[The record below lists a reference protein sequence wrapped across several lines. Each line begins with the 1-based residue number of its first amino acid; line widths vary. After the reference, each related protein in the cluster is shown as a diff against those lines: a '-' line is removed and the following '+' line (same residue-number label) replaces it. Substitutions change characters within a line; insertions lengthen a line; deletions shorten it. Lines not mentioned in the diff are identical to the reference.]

1 VYQMLAT
8 REGIA
13 RALKRLDE
21 IRGHIVWWDRAHEP
35 LKMLAKQDAAM
46 AIAFNGR
53 IFSAIVAQNKPFGLI
68 WDGQVYDLD
77 LWAIPKGSPNKTSAL
92 ELIAFATKPERLA
105 RQARWFP
112 YGPVRKSALKLIGKH
127 PEVNVNMLDYIPT
140 SQMNFK
146 RALRM
151 DAAWWASHET
161 EMKEH
166 LQVWRIG
173 DGGSA
178 KSGADAESE
187 NASR

>member
-1 VYQMLAT
+1 MPDAQ
-8 REGIA
+8 RIA
-13 RALKRLDE
+13 LIPDLHCADQD
-21 IRGHIVWWDRAHEP
+21 DRAIE
-35 LKMLAKQDAAM
+35 LVCK
-46 AIAFNGR
+46 I
-53 IFSAIVAQNKPFGLI
+53 
-68 WDGQVYDLD
+68 
-77 LWAIPKGSPNKTSAL
+77 L
-92 ELIAFATKPERLA
+92 EATKPDRLA
-105 RQARWFP
+105 HQARWFP

-127 PEVNVNMLDYIPT
+127 PEVDVNMSDYIPT

-151 DAAWWASHET
+151 DAAWWKSHET